1 MSIDYFA
8 DRYRNIAFKYKHIL
22 CFLSLLCVAFA
33 VFDGFR
39 GTQYKP
45 YFPFAFLRD
54 LSVFVG
60 GGLGFFIIAKIKIQ
74 KSFALLV
81 FFADFYLRLFI
92 FH

>member
-45 YFPFAFLRD
+45 YFPFAF
-54 LSVFVG
+54 
-60 GGLGFFIIAKIKIQ
+60 
-74 KSFALLV
+74 
-81 FFADFYLRLFI
+81 
-92 FH
+92 

>member
-22 CFLSLLCVAFA
+22 CFFIFTLCCVRS
-33 VFDGFR
+33 FDGFR

-60 GGLGFFIIAKIKIQ
+60 EG
-74 KSFALLV
+74 
-81 FFADFYLRLFI
+81 
-92 FH
+92 